1 MEFWIANDPNDKQPI
16 PLIVESMA
24 GNQLTQ
30 SKLKTKNSLASTK
43 SGSVKETKKI
53 SETVERVEKD
63 TEFVFNMQFED
74 RAYEIKTT
82 RPTDQPQEQFDRF
95 IQTLSH
101 RFEDKEDNND
111 NRTLF

>member
-95 IQTLSH
+95 IQMLSH